1 MPLTT
6 DLAIRK
12 WKPRQDGE
20 AVSTGGRHGLYVRG
34 WMSGTKAFY
43 FRAGTWMKIGEY
55 PDTSLAI
62 ANELAVVARRLVK
75 EGYGKAALARCFA
88 LCKTAAE
95 LEAVVK
101 GAFLTNVVGRSL
113 PTYSDMFTDWFS
125 TIEPGLQEGP
135 SRRRPKAIHD
145 LHIAPKI
152 GNRPINEM
160 RRREVFEVLSGLY
173 RDTPVT
179 AGHALGHLRKVF
191 ERAVNLELIEA
202 NPVPPREAFP
212 AITRQK
218 KHHGTLQPSRMAE
231 LWQWLQGRSA
241 SQTAKLAIL
250 TSMCTAH
257 RIGVIVNAG
266 WQDIDPETGIW
277 TVPTRED
284 KATLGRM
291 KSGRSYSLKLPER
304 LLILLLENRQSP
316 SQSYVFESPST
327 TGPIS
332 PNAILKTLK
341 SFEPSMTTHGF
352 PNTVKV
358 WCRGADPAIP
368 DHIADAFCDHALRGL
383 DASYRRADTS
393 LERAAVAE
401 RLFDFVHCD

>member
-1 MPLTT
+1 
-6 DLAIRK
+6 
-12 WKPRQDGE
+12 
-20 AVSTGGRHGLYVRG
+20 
-34 WMSGTKAFY
+34 
-43 FRAGTWMKIGEY
+43 
-55 PDTSLAI
+55 
-62 ANELAVVARRLVK
+62 
-75 EGYGKAALARCFA
+75 
-88 LCKTAAE
+88 
-95 LEAVVK
+95 
-101 GAFLTNVVGRSL
+101 
-113 PTYSDMFTDWFS
+113 
-125 TIEPGLQEGP
+125 
-135 SRRRPKAIHD
+135 
-145 LHIAPKI
+145 
-152 GNRPINEM
+152 
-160 RRREVFEVLSGLY
+160 
-173 RDTPVT
+173 
-179 AGHALGHLRKVF
+179 
-191 ERAVNLELIEA
+191 
-202 NPVPPREAFP
+202 
-212 AITRQK
+212 
-218 KHHGTLQPSRMAE
+218 
-231 LWQWLQGRSA
+231 
-241 SQTAKLAIL
+241 
-250 TSMCTAH
+250 MCTAH

-277 TVPTRED
+277 TVPARED